1 MAHLDL
7 SIDPLI
13 SSLYPPPLYVQFGD
27 EIIQTNWKR
36 KYKKYHS
43 VTIYNINRSNIN
55 ESESSII
62 MKM

>member
-1 MAHLDL
+1 MAHLAL
-7 SIDPLI
+7 PIDPLI
-13 SSLYPPPLYVQFGD
+13 PSLSPPLLNVQFGD
-27 EIIQTNWKR
+27 EIIQTNQIR

-62 MKM
+62 MKI